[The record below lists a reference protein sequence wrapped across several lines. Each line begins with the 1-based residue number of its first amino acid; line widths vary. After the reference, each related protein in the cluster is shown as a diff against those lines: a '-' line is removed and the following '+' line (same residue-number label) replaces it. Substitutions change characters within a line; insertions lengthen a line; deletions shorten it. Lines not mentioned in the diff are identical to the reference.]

1 MKKYLLL
8 LFMLGFA
15 TCTFAQL
22 NFASQEELENQV
34 EQGNLQI
41 LGKSDFNVDDYFTP
55 TDKINF
61 DKIDFR
67 LDPGQNA
74 IGVKIYLQKINGDLY
89 PVIDHNNKT
98 YTMDTIPT
106 GYYKITRIIRFKEQM
121 NSLMKEMG
129 CDYDYKDF
137 EKIDDSLAYITKKLL
152 DNIFYQD
159 YWQREFTDTENTNS
173 TKKMASK
180 QLNVLYSKEE
190 LLLQRL
196 YEHLQILDDNKINR
210 SSYTCIPNDNYF
222 YGVNYFFDKWFM
234 EIYNSLPSIS
244 KFEERVL
251 LEKGRADNFCS
262 RIIYEFTN
270 DSSGKSYYI
279 INGKSS
285 SEVEVFDIPYY
296 TRYRITPIYKR
307 KEIIKIDTIR
317 TLTVGSPAKSGG
329 ITFKNP
335 DINIISVPFYEKL
348 CADLKGKDVLILF
361 EEETFQDAI
370 SKNILKAPVLE
381 SPDGV
386 YRTYREEIFKKTIV
400 YESSNYYW
408 WEYKWPEYSFPEITC
423 WSKCIDVIIKD
434 GRLYGLFMYDGAKFY
449 LEIGSRGKIDV
460 CYSNLR
466 TDKDECIPAE
476 FYKYD
481 RSDYFAIASRQEIES
496 VRQRFSEAYNR
507 VKTEAEREDQQEQQE
522 MEKRMANE
530 KQQRRAD
537 LIANYG
543 EEFGNM
549 IADKKIVLGM
559 TKDMCYEAWGNP
571 QDKYNTTT
579 SLGNTSVWVYNYKTS
594 LYFYDGVLKQIDH

>member
-1 MKKYLLL
+1 
-8 LFMLGFA
+8 MLGFA

-22 NFASQEELENQV
+22 NFASQEELENQA

-61 DKIDFR
+61 NKIDFR
-67 LDPGQNA
+67 LDPDQNA

-152 DNIFYQD
+152 ENVSKQN
-159 YWQREFTDTENTNS
+159 YWQRFTD
-173 TKKMASK
+173 KYARK
-180 QLNVLYSKEE
+180 QLKNVLYPKEE

-244 KFEERVL
+244 EFEEHVL
-251 LEKGRADNFCS
+251 LGRGRADNFRS

-285 SEVEVFDIPYY
+285 SEVKVFDIHY

-317 TLTVGSPAKSGG
+317 TLTVGEPARSGG
-329 ITFKNP
+329 ITFEKPAFEKP

-348 CADLKGKDVLILF
+348 CADLKGKDVLIFF
-361 EEETFQDAI
+361 EYGTFQDAI

-381 SPDGV
+381 SPDGR
-386 YRTYREEIFKKTIV
+386 YCKGLELYEKMIV
-400 YESSNYYW
+400 NDTTPHYW
-408 WEYKWPEYSFPEITC
+408 WDWKLYSFPEITC

-460 CYSNLR
+460 CYSNFR
-466 TDKDECIPAE
+466 TSNKECMPAE
-476 FYKYD
+476 FYYYD
-481 RSDYFAIASRQEIES
+481 RSEDYVAIASRQEIES

-507 VKTEAEREDQQEQQE
+507 VKTEDERERQQKQQE

-579 SLGNTSVWVYNYKTS
+579 SLGNTSVWVYNYKTY
-594 LYFYDGVLKQIDH
+594 LYFYDGVLKQIDN

>member
-1 MKKYLLL
+1 
-8 LFMLGFA
+8 MLGFA

-22 NFASQEELENQV
+22 NFASQEELENQT

-61 DKIDFR
+61 NKIDFR
-67 LDPGQNA
+67 LDPSQNA

-152 DNIFYQD
+152 KNVSDQN
-159 YWQREFTDTENTNS
+159 YWQERFTNAEYNS

-180 QLNVLYSKEE
+180 QLNVLYPKEE

-244 KFEERVL
+244 KFEEHVL
-251 LEKGRADNFCS
+251 LGNGRADNFCS

-285 SEVEVFDIPYY
+285 SEVKVFDIPYY

-317 TLTVGSPAKSGG
+317 TLTVGEPARSGG
-329 ITFKNP
+329 ITFEKP

-348 CADLKGKDVLILF
+348 CADLKGKDVLIFF
-361 EEETFQDAI
+361 EKSTFKDAI
-370 SKNILKAPVLE
+370 SKNILKAQVLE
-381 SPDGV
+381 SPDGRN
-386 YRTYREEIFKKTIV
+386 YGDFEKMKRYEKTIV
-400 YESSNYYW
+400 YNSTPRLW
-408 WEYKWPEYSFPEITC
+408 LGWQQYSFPEITY

-449 LEIGSRGKIDV
+449 LEIGSRGKIYV
-460 CYSNLR
+460 SYWNSR
-466 TDKDECIPAE
+466 AGKDEYIPAE
-476 FYKYD
+476 FYNYD
-481 RSDYFAIASRQEIES
+481 RSKDYFAIASRQEIES

-507 VKTEAEREDQQEQQE
+507 VKTEDERERQQKQQE

-549 IADKKIVLGM
+549 IAEKKIVLGM

-579 SLGNTSVWVYNYKTS
+579 SLGNTSVWVYNYKTY
-594 LYFYDGVLKQIDH
+594 LYFYDGVLKQIDN

>member
-22 NFASQEELENQV
+22 NFASQEELENQA

-61 DKIDFR
+61 NTIDFR
-67 LDPGQNA
+67 LDPNQNA
-74 IGVKIYLQKINGDLY
+74 IGVKIYLQKINRDLY

-152 DNIFYQD
+152 ENVSDQN
-159 YWQREFTDTENTNS
+159 YWQETTQW
-173 TKKMASK
+173 TKKVASEK
-180 QLNVLYSKEE
+180 LNVLYPKEE

-244 KFEERVL
+244 EFEEHVL
-251 LEKGRADNFCS
+251 LEKGSAYDFCS

-279 INGKSS
+279 ISGESS
-285 SEVEVFDIPYY
+285 SKVKVFDIPYY

-317 TLTVGSPAKSGG
+317 TLTVGEPAKSGG

-348 CADLKGKDVLILF
+348 CADLKGKDVLIVF
-361 EEETFQDAI
+361 EEETFRDAI

-386 YRTYREEIFKKTIV
+386 HYDKMTIFEKTIV
-400 YESSNYYW
+400 YESTYHYW
-408 WEYKWPEYSFPEITC
+408 WEYEWPEYSFPEITC

-460 CYSNLR
+460 CYDNLR
-466 TDKDECIPAE
+466 TRKDECIPA
-476 FYKYD
+476 FYYYGYYGY
-481 RSDYFAIASRQEIES
+481 RAIASRQEIES

-579 SLGNTSVWVYNYKTS
+579 SLGNTSVWVYNYKTY

>member
-1 MKKYLLL
+1 
-8 LFMLGFA
+8 MLGFA

-61 DKIDFR
+61 NKIDFR

-152 DNIFYQD
+152 ENVSNQN
-159 YWQREFTDTENTNS
+159 YWQERFTNTEYNS

-180 QLNVLYSKEE
+180 QLNVLYPKEE

-244 KFEERVL
+244 EFEERVL
-251 LEKGRADNFCS
+251 LKKGRADNFCS

-329 ITFKNP
+329 ITFENP

-361 EEETFQDAI
+361 VKETFQDAI

-381 SPDGV
+381 SPDGRGEKMDI
-386 YRTYREEIFKKTIV
+386 YKKTIV
-400 YESSNYYW
+400 YDSTPHYW
-408 WEYKWPEYSFPEITC
+408 WGWNEYSFPEITC

-449 LEIGSRGKIDV
+449 LEIDSRGKTEV
-460 CYSNLR
+460 CYYNR
-466 TDKDECIPAE
+466 RAGKNECIPTE
-476 FYKYD
+476 FYTEKPEKVNYW
-481 RSDYFAIASRQEIES
+481 DYLSKDYLAIGSRQEIES

-507 VKTEAEREDQQEQQE
+507 VKTEAESERQQEQQE

-579 SLGNTSVWVYNYKTS
+579 SLGNTSVWVYNYKTY

>member
-1 MKKYLLL
+1 
-8 LFMLGFA
+8 MLGFA

-22 NFASQEELENQV
+22 NFASQEELENQA

-61 DKIDFR
+61 NEIDFR
-67 LDPGQNA
+67 LDPNQNA

-152 DNIFYQD
+152 ENVSDQN
-159 YWQREFTDTENTNS
+159 YWQERFTNAEYNS

-180 QLNVLYSKEE
+180 QLNVLYPKEE

-244 KFEERVL
+244 EFEEHVL
-251 LEKGRADNFCS
+251 LGNGRADNFCS

-285 SEVEVFDIPYY
+285 SEVKVFDIPYY

-317 TLTVGSPAKSGG
+317 TLTVGEPARSGG
-329 ITFKNP
+329 ITFEKP

-348 CADLKGKDVLILF
+348 CADLKGKDVLIFF
-361 EEETFQDAI
+361 EKSTFKDAI

-381 SPDGV
+381 SPDGR
-386 YRTYREEIFKKTIV
+386 YYGDYEKMKRYEKMIV
-400 YESSNYYW
+400 YESIPPGYDYW
-408 WEYKWPEYSFPEITC
+408 WGWKQYSFPEITC

-460 CYSNLR
+460 CYDNLR
-466 TDKDECIPAE
+466 THKDECMPAE
-476 FYKYD
+476 FYYYD
-481 RSDYFAIASRQEIES
+481 RSKDYFAIASRQEIES

-507 VKTEAEREDQQEQQE
+507 VKTEDERERQQKQQE

-579 SLGNTSVWVYNYKTS
+579 SLGNTSVWVYNYKTY
-594 LYFYDGVLKQIDH
+594 LYFYDGVLKQIDN

>member
-1 MKKYLLL
+1 
-8 LFMLGFA
+8 MLGFA

-137 EKIDDSLAYITKKLL
+137 EKIDDSLAYITETLL
-152 DNIFYQD
+152 DNIYYQD
-159 YWQREFTDTENTNS
+159 YWQREFTDTKNTNS

-279 INGKSS
+279 INGESS

-361 EEETFQDAI
+361 KEETFQDAI

-386 YRTYREEIFKKTIV
+386 YRTNKWEIFKKTIV

-408 WEYKWPEYSFPEITC
+408 WEHKWPEYSFPEITC

>member
-61 DKIDFR
+61 NKIDFG
-67 LDPGQNA
+67 LYPSQNA

-137 EKIDDSLAYITKKLL
+137 EKIDDSLAYITEELL
-152 DNIFYQD
+152 ENVSKQN
-159 YWQREFTDTENTNS
+159 YWQRKFTDTEHKS
-173 TKKMASK
+173 TKKMASQ
-180 QLNVLYSKEE
+180 QLNLLYPKEE
-190 LLLQRL
+190 LLLQQL

-244 KFEERVL
+244 EFEEHVL
-251 LEKGRADNFCS
+251 LGNGRADNFCS

-285 SEVEVFDIPYY
+285 SEVKVFDIPYY

-317 TLTVGSPAKSGG
+317 TLTVGRPARSGG
-329 ITFKNP
+329 ITFENP

-348 CADLKGKDVLILF
+348 CADLKGKDVLIFF
-361 EEETFQDAI
+361 EKSTFKDAI
-370 SKNILKAPVLE
+370 SKNILKAPLLE
-381 SPDGV
+381 SQDGR
-386 YRTYREEIFKKTIV
+386 YCAGLELYEKMIV
-400 YESSNYYW
+400 NDTTPHYW
-408 WEYKWPEYSFPEITC
+408 WDWKLYSFPEITC

-434 GRLYGLFMYDGAKFY
+434 GRLYGLFMSDGAKFY
-449 LEIGSRGKIDV
+449 LEIGSRGKINV
-460 CYSNLR
+460 RYYNR
-466 TDKDECIPAE
+466 ITNKYEGVPAE
-476 FYKYD
+476 FYNYD
-481 RSDYFAIASRQEIES
+481 RSKDYVAIASRQEIES
-496 VRQRFSEAYNR
+496 VRQRFSETYNR
-507 VKTEAEREDQQEQQE
+507 LKTEDERERQQKQQE

-549 IADKKIVLGM
+549 IADNKIVLGM

-579 SLGNTSVWVYNYKTS
+579 SLGNTSVWVYNYKTY
-594 LYFYDGVLKQIDH
+594 LYFYDGVLKQIDN

>member
-1 MKKYLLL
+1 M
-8 LFMLGFA
+8 
-15 TCTFAQL
+15 
-22 NFASQEELENQV
+22 
-34 EQGNLQI
+34 
-41 LGKSDFNVDDYFTP
+41 
-55 TDKINF
+55 
-61 DKIDFR
+61 
-67 LDPGQNA
+67 
-74 IGVKIYLQKINGDLY
+74 QKINGDLY

-98 YTMDTIPT
+98 YTMDIIPP

-152 DNIFYQD
+152 ENVSDQN
-159 YWQREFTDTENTNS
+159 YWQKKFTDTKNTNS

-244 KFEERVL
+244 EFEEHVL
-251 LEKGRADNFCS
+251 LKKGSAYDFCS

-279 INGKSS
+279 INGESS
-285 SEVEVFDIPYY
+285 SEVKVFDIPYY

-317 TLTVGSPAKSGG
+317 TLTVGEPAKSGG

-348 CADLKGKDVLILF
+348 CADLKGKDVLIFF
-361 EEETFQDAI
+361 EKSTFQDAI
-370 SKNILKAPVLE
+370 SKNILKAPLLK
-381 SPDGV
+381 SPDGKSHPE
-386 YRTYREEIFKKTIV
+386 RIFFTKTIV
-400 YESSNYYW
+400 YNSTPW
-408 WEYKWPEYSFPEITC
+408 LKWPEYSFPEITC

-460 CYSNLR
+460 RFYCGAGKY
-466 TDKDECIPAE
+466 ECIPAE

-481 RSDYFAIASRQEIES
+481 RSDDFAIASRQEIES

-507 VKTEAEREDQQEQQE
+507 VKTEAERCGMYYVNERWLGGMLTNFKTIQSRIARLKAIETMAEDGTFDVLPKKEVIQIKKEWESVQSQQNLKL
-522 MEKRMANE
+522 KRLI
-530 KQQRRAD
+530 RRILND
-537 LIANYG
+537 R
-543 EEFGNM
+543 
-549 IADKKIVLGM
+549 
-559 TKDMCYEAWGNP
+559 
-571 QDKYNTTT
+571 
-579 SLGNTSVWVYNYKTS
+579 S
-594 LYFYDGVLKQIDH
+594 